1 MQRLKEIRYI
11 KNKIIDDTSNTL
23 KRKNIIIVMF
33 LWLLQEKI
41 VTWCLYLFNG
51 DKNNN
56 YNNTTIILIL
66 YMFYPTQ
73 VRGMVSNKMVDCSK
87 W

>member
-1 MQRLKEIRYI
+1 
-11 KNKIIDDTSNTL
+11 
-23 KRKNIIIVMF
+23 MF

-73 VRGMVSNKMVDCSK
+73 VRGMVSNKMVDYSK